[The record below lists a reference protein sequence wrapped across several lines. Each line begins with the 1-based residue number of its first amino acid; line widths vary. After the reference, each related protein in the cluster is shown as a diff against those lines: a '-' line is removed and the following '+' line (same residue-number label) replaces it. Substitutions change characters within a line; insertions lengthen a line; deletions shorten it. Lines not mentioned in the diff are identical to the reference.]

1 MAHLAASMV
10 AGTSRSPRL
19 TSTPACA
26 SAVTFSGLRTS
37 TRTGAPRWAS
47 RRDASAPIFPAV
59 VTRIM
64 VVPLYG
70 SGDLLRRVPHR
81 ALWPGPVVGME
92 FPESCGDR
100 YGVSGHGKLHD
111 PYPK

>member
-10 AGTSRSPRL
+10 AGTSRSPRQ
-19 TSTPACA
+19 TSTPACT
-26 SAVTFSGLRTS
+26 SPVTFSGLRTS

-70 SGDLLRRVPHR
+70 SGDLLRRVPNR
-81 ALWPGPVVGME
+81 ALWPGAGAGIEVRG
-92 FPESCGDR
+92 SCGDPDR
-100 YGVSGHGKLHD
+100 GSGHGKLHE
-111 PYPK
+111 P